1 MPTSRPA
8 LSLIVPAFN
17 ESATIVHTLSEVRD
31 YLAKQRWDW
40 QVIVSADGI
49 DGTRERAAEFAAR
62 DNRVQV
68 IGSPQRLGK
77 GHGVRDGVL
86 RAAGERIGFLDADYK
101 TPIEEIEKIL
111 PWFDQGSDVVIG
123 SRRVGAARI
132 EIPQPLYRRA
142 GSRVFNLLMRSMMG
156 LPDVRDTQCG
166 FKFFT
171 RAAARTLFSLQ
182 RIDGYMFDVEVLRL
196 CKLIGLRVSEVGV
209 RWRDDGDSR
218 YDPIGGTIRN
228 VRELLKIRNMRY
240 AIPAGA
246 EKVKVAAQSP
256 DRLAA

>member
-1 MPTSRPA
+1 MPPSHPFV
-8 LSLIVPAFN
+8 SLIVPAFN
-17 ESATIVHTLSEVRD
+17 ESQTIVLTLAAMLD
-31 YLAKQRWDW
+31 YLARQTWNW
-40 QVIVSADGI
+40 EVIVSADGM
-49 DGTRERAAEFAAR
+49 DGTRERAAEFAAQDGR
-62 DNRVQV
+62 FAV

-86 RAAGERIGFLDADYK
+86 RAAGDTIGFLDADYK

-111 PWFDQGSDVVIG
+111 PWFDQGCDVVIG
-123 SRRVGAARI
+123 SRRAGAARV

-142 GSRVFNLLMRSMMG
+142 GSRLFNLLMRRLMG
-156 LPDVRDTQCG
+156 LPNVRDTQCG

-196 CKLIGLRVSEVGV
+196 CKLMGLRVAEVGV

-228 VRELLKIRNMRY
+228 MRELLRIRQMRY
-240 AIPAGA
+240 DIPIAPMKTPARDGGR
-246 EKVKVAAQSP
+246 KAA
-256 DRLAA
+256 